1 MRPQE
6 IKTRLQNATRR
17 VIAKN
22 EDPASLREE
31 LCTIVIDTLDEAN
44 ILYFETPVGV
54 MTPVEFAN
62 KVCQALDD
70 AVMNSC
76 EESIWERVE
85 LAIQETVEKE
95 L

>member
-22 EDPASLREE
+22 EDPASLWEE
-31 LCTIVIDTLDEAN
+31 LCTIVVDTLDEAD
-44 ILYFETPVGV
+44 LHGLE
-54 MTPVEFAN
+54 TPVEFAN

-70 AVMNSC
+70 AVMHAC

>member
-1 MRPQE
+1 MKE
-6 IKTRLQNATRR
+6 KINNRLQNAARHA
-17 VIAKN
+17 IAEN
-22 EDPASLREE
+22 EDPALLWEE
-31 LCTIVIDTLDEAN
+31 LCTIVVDTLDEAD
-44 ILYFETPVGV
+44 LHGLE
-54 MTPVEFAN
+54 TPVEFTN

-70 AVMNSC
+70 AVMHAC

>member
-6 IKTRLQNATRR
+6 IIKTRLQNATLRG
-17 VIAKN
+17 IAKN
-22 EDPASLREE
+22 EDPASLWKE
-31 LCTIVIDTLDEAN
+31 LCTIVVDTLDEAD
-44 ILYFETPVGV
+44 LHGLETPF
-54 MTPVEFAN
+54 EFTY

-70 AVMNSC
+70 AVMHAC
-76 EESIWERVE
+76 GESIWERVE